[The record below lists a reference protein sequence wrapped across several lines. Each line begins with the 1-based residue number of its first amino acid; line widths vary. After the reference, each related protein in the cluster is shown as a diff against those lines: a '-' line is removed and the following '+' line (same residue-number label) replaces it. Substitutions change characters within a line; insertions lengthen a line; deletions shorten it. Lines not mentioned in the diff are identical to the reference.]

1 MTNDKSAWA
10 KAQMEKA
17 LVPEE
22 YQDMIQRLVNMY
34 WFFEQNNGLD
44 AETMY
49 KIRHTF
55 NELAQGRA
63 LVEDN
68 PDEIWVQAKPGNLVI
83 RDRIRVRRDA
93 YTGPTGELHNGREG
107 DIVAIRSGDIHVRY
121 DSGDTARHSPHA
133 LDKRVK

>member
-1 MTNDKSAWA
+1 MSDDKAKWA
-10 KAQMEKA
+10 KTQMEKA

-22 YQDMIQRLVNMY
+22 FQEMVERLLKMY
-34 WFFEQNNGLD
+34 WFFQQNHGLD
-44 AETMY
+44 DETMY
-49 KIRHTF
+49 KIRYTF
-55 NELAQGRA
+55 NELAQNHA

-68 PDEIWVQAKPGNLVI
+68 PDEVWVQAMPGNLVI
-83 RDRIRVRRDA
+83 RDRVRVRRDA

-121 DSGDTARHSPHA
+121 DSGDTARHSPHS